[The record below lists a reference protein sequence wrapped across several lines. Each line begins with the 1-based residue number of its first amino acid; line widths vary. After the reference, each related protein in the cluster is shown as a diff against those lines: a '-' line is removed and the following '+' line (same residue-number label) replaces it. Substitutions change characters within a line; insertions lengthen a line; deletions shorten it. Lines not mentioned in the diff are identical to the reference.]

1 MERRS
6 SRHAWVVSAL
16 GEYLRTRRERL
27 QPSDVGLP
35 DRGRRRT
42 PGLRREEVATLAGV
56 SVDYLVRLEQG
67 RDSHPSAG
75 VLRSL
80 ADALQIPEAERAG
93 LWKLAALSSSP
104 ELCPGQDA
112 TLPLELRPEVRSLLR
127 HLEGVPAFVLDP
139 AGFVLEANDVWRRL
153 VRSSGLLDA
162 DPPNLARHVF
172 LHPAARQVWPDWD
185 HVAGQ
190 QVARL
195 RLVELRWGHDEVFRG
210 LMADL
215 EASADFRERWTS
227 LPPPELPHGEVRFD
241 HPTTGRLRL
250 TYEMLGTS
258 GDLGQQVVTWVPA
271 DELSTER
278 LATALGEPVAGQPA
292 RLRVVG

>member
-1 MERRS
+1 MLGP
-6 SRHAWVVSAL
+6 VSAL
-16 GEYLRTRRERL
+16 GDYLRTRRERL

-67 RDSHPSAG
+67 RDNHPSAD

-80 ADALQIPEAERAG
+80 ADALQVPETERDG
-93 LWKLAALSSSP
+93 LWKLAALSSNP
-104 ELCPGQDA
+104 ELCPGRDA
-112 TLPLELRPEVRSLLR
+112 TLPLEVRHEVRSLLQ
-127 HLEGVPAFVLDP
+127 HLDGVPAFVLDP
-139 AGFVLEANDVWRRL
+139 VGHVLSANEAWRRL
-153 VRSSGLLDA
+153 VGPAGLLDDD

-172 LHPAARQVWPDWD
+172 LHPMARQTWPDWD
-185 HVAGQ
+185 LVAGQ

-195 RLVELRWGHDEVFRG
+195 RSWELRWAHDDVFRA

-215 EASADFRERWTS
+215 DASPDFQERWTS
-227 LPPPELPHGEVRFD
+227 LPPPELAHGEVRFE
-241 HPTTGRLRL
+241 HPTAGRLRL
-250 TYEMLGTS
+250 AYEMLDTA
-258 GDLGQQVVTWVPA
+258 GDLGQQLVTWVPA

-278 LATALGEPVAGQPA
+278 LAAALGEPVAGRPA